1 MTGINNVA
9 VPQLAWYGDSEMD
22 LQFPASWQ
30 VTACRM
36 RGHDGCGLRAE
47 ELEAALAKPL
57 GTRPIADLARGKRDV
72 VILFDDLTRP
82 TQTQPLVSM
91 VLRQLLDAGV
101 PEAGIR
107 FIAAQGA
114 HPPLNRLELEKKLG
128 ADVLARFPAYS
139 HNPYENCTY
148 LGKTSL
154 GTPVSINSEVMA
166 CDLKIGIG
174 CILPHT
180 LAAFSGGGKIVL
192 PGVAS
197 VDTIVANHALQS
209 RPSSEVMGRNDHNDL
224 RQDVDEATRMA
235 GLDFKI
241 DVLVNMKRETA
252 ALFAGEPAAARDEGM
267 RLARDFY
274 ATELPADADVVVAN
288 VYAKVTET
296 GLFVVP
302 AARLLSESGGDLVM
316 LSVTPWGQIAH
327 YLLRSFGKTIG
338 GRRWFVRTTLPPRVE
353 RLIVYCP
360 YPDYAGGDWMGP
372 PGSIIWAR
380 TWFEVI
386 EELRRGHRNSP
397 RVAVV
402 PDISMQYFV

>member
-1 MTGINNVA
+1 MARLNTVT
-9 VPQLAWYGDSEMD
+9 VPQLAWYGDSEME
-22 LQFPASWQ
+22 LQFPGSWH
-30 VTACRM
+30 VTTCRM
-36 RGHDGCGLRAE
+36 KGHDSRGLTDE
-47 ELEAALAKPL
+47 ELEAALMRPL

-82 TQTQPLVSM
+82 TQSHRLVPLI
-91 VLRQLLDAGV
+91 LRQLISAGV

-107 FIAAQGA
+107 FIAAQGCHA
-114 HPPLNRLELEKKLG
+114 PLNRLEFEKKLG
-128 ADVLARFPAYS
+128 ADALARFPVYN

-180 LAAFSGGGKIVL
+180 LAAFSGGGKILL
-192 PGVAS
+192 PGVAAM
-197 VDTIVANHALQS
+197 DTIQANHALQT
-209 RPSSEVMGRNDHNDL
+209 RPSSEIMGQEGRNDLRNDL
-224 RQDVDEATRMA
+224 DEATRMA

-252 ALFAGEPAAARDEGM
+252 ALFCGEPTAARDEGM
-267 RLARDFY
+267 RLSRDFY
-274 ATELPADADVVVAN
+274 ASELPRDAEVVVAN
-288 VYAKVTET
+288 LYAKANEA

-316 LSVTPWGQIAH
+316 LVNTPLGQVHH

-338 GRRWFVRTTLPPRVE
+338 GRRWFVRTELPPRVE

-360 YPDYAGGDWMGP
+360 YPDYTGGDWMGP
-372 PGSIIWAR
+372 PESIVWAR

-386 EELRRGHRNSP
+386 EALRQRHRNSA

-402 PDISMQYFV
+402 PDMSMQYFV